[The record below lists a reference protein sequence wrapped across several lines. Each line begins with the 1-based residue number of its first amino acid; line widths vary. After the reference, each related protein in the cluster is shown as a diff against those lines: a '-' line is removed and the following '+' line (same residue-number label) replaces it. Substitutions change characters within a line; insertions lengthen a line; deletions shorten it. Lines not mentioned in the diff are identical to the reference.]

1 MKHSKAQG
9 FFTTAEAADLLLR
22 QPQTLRIWAM
32 TGRGPIKPIK
42 VLGRLGWRKSDVQR
56 LLDAGARYGTR

>member
-1 MKHSKAQG
+1 MKHSNARG

-56 LLDAGARYGTR
+56 LLQAGGRYGSR